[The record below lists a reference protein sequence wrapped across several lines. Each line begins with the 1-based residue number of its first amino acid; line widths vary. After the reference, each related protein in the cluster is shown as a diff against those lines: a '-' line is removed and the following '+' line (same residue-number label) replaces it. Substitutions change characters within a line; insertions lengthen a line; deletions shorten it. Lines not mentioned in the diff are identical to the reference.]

1 MEEVRIVSE
10 TITEAPMEPTCLAT
24 EGLMEED
31 PMDQTEALIEALTET
46 NSPEPS
52 HNNKHQSK

>member
-1 MEEVRIVSE
+1 
-10 TITEAPMEPTCLAT
+10 MEPTCLAT
-24 EGLMEED
+24 GVPTVTTEGL
-31 PMDQTEALIEALTET
+31 MDQTEGLIEALTET

>member
-1 MEEVRIVSE
+1 
-10 TITEAPMEPTCLAT
+10 MEPTCLAIGVPTVTT

-46 NSPEPS
+46 NSREPS